1 MAVFTLCSASGAPG
15 VTTSAFALARVW
27 HLATAGRSALL
38 VDADPVGSALIPA
51 FAGAGIPSGGGILA
65 VAAERASSAD
75 DILRRSVALDD
86 EATCL
91 VLTGVRE
98 PAQAR
103 PLGAVWTT
111 LVEAAHELD
120 GLGIDVLADGGRL
133 GHRWEPQPLIEGAD
147 VAVLVTRTSLSS
159 VALAR
164 PGLAELA
171 RRRPAG
177 TPVRLLVVG
186 RPAPYSS
193 REVARALN
201 SDALPELPDDAPGAH
216 ALLLAEA
223 PSGRLGRS
231 GLLRAARQTAAA
243 LADATATSRAGEVSV
258 R

>member
-1 MAVFTLCSASGAPG
+1 MAVLTLCSASGAPG

-27 HLATAGRSALL
+27 HLATGRSALL

-51 FAGAGIPSGGGILA
+51 FAGAGIPTGGGVLA

-75 DILRRSVALDD
+75 DILRRSVALNDD
-86 EATCL
+86 AACL
-91 VLTGVRE
+91 VLTGVTE

-111 LVEAAHELD
+111 LIEAAHEFD
-120 GLGIDVLADGGRL
+120 GLGIDVLVDAGRL
-133 GHRWEPQPLIEGAD
+133 GHRWEPQPLIDAAD

-159 VALAR
+159 AALAR

-171 RRRPAG
+171 RRRPGG
-177 TPVRLLVVG
+177 TPVRILVVG
-186 RPAPYSS
+186 RPSPYSPQ
-193 REVARALN
+193 EIAHALN
-201 SDALPELPDDAPGAH
+201 ADALPELPDDAPGAR
-216 ALLLAEA
+216 ALLLGEA

-243 LADATATSRAGEVSV
+243 LADTTATSRAGEVSV

>member
-27 HLATAGRSALL
+27 HLATAGRCALL

-75 DILRRSVALDD
+75 DVLRRSVALDD
-86 EATCL
+86 EATLL
-91 VLTGVRE
+91 VLTGVTE

-120 GLGIDVLADGGRL
+120 GLGIDVLVDAGRL
-133 GHRWEPQPLIEGAD
+133 GHRWEPQPLIEAAD
-147 VAVLVTRTSLSS
+147 VAVLVTRTTLSS

-186 RPAPYSS
+186 RPTPYSPQ
-193 REVARALN
+193 EVAHALN
-201 SDALPELPDDAPGAH
+201 AHVLPELPDDAPGARS
-216 ALLLAEA
+216 LLLAEA

-243 LADATATSRAGEVSV
+243 LADAITTSRYREVGV

>member
-1 MAVFTLCSASGAPG
+1 MAVFMLCSAAGAPG

-51 FAGAGIPSGGGILA
+51 FAGAGIPLGGGILA

-75 DILRRSVALDD
+75 DVLRRSVALDD
-86 EATCL
+86 GATCL
-91 VLTGVRE
+91 VLTGVTD

-103 PLGAVWTT
+103 PLTAVWTT

-120 GLGIDVLADGGRL
+120 TLGIDVVVDAGRL
-133 GHRWEPQPLIEGAD
+133 GHRWEPQPLIEAAD
-147 VAVLVTRTSLSS
+147 VAVLVTRTTLSS

-177 TPVRLLVVG
+177 MTVRLLVVG
-186 RPAPYSS
+186 RPSPYSAG
-193 REVARALN
+193 EIARAL
-201 SDALPELPDDAPGAH
+201 DAVGLPEMPDDGASAQ

-243 LADATATSRAGEVSV
+243 LEGATATSRAGEVSV
-258 R
+258 L

>member
-1 MAVFTLCSASGAPG
+1 MAVLTLCSASGAPG

-27 HLATAGRSALL
+27 HLATGRSALL

-51 FAGAGIPSGGGILA
+51 FAGAGIPTGGGVLA

-86 EATCL
+86 DAACL
-91 VLTGVRE
+91 VLTGVTE

-111 LVEAAHELD
+111 LVEAAHEFD
-120 GLGIDVLADGGRL
+120 GLGIDVLVDAGRL
-133 GHRWEPQPLIEGAD
+133 GHGWEPQPLIDAAD
-147 VAVLVTRTSLSS
+147 IAVLVTRTSLSS

-177 TPVRLLVVG
+177 APVRLLVVG

-193 REVARALN
+193 REVARALDG
-201 SDALPELPDDAPGAH
+201 DALPEIPDDAAGAH
-216 ALLLAEA
+216 ALLLAEP

-231 GLLRAARQTAAA
+231 GLLRAARQTAAG
-243 LADATATSRAGEVSV
+243 LAGAATTTRAGEVGV

>member
-15 VTTSAFALARVW
+15 VTTSAFALAHVW
-27 HLATAGRSALL
+27 HLATGRSALL

-65 VAAERASSAD
+65 VAAERAASAD
-75 DILRRSVALDD
+75 EVLRRSVALDD

-91 VLTGVRE
+91 VLTGVTE

-111 LVEAAHELD
+111 LVEATHELD
-120 GLGIDVLADGGRL
+120 GLGIDVLADAGRL
-133 GHRWEPQPLIEGAD
+133 GHRWEPQPLIEAAD

-171 RRRPAG
+171 RRRPAS

-186 RPAPYSS
+186 PPIPYSP

-201 SDALPELPDDAPGAH
+201 ADVLPELPDDAPGAR
-216 ALLLAEA
+216 ALLLGEA

-231 GLLRAARQTAAA
+231 GLLRAARQTAAG
-243 LADATATSRAGEVSV
+243 LAGAATTTRAGEVGV

>member
-27 HLATAGRSALL
+27 HLATAGRCALL

-65 VAAERASSAD
+65 VAAERAASAD
-75 DILRRSVALDD
+75 DVLRRSVALDD
-86 EATCL
+86 EARCL
-91 VLTGVRE
+91 VLTGVTD

-103 PLGAVWTT
+103 PLTTVWTT

-120 GLGIDVLADGGRL
+120 ALGIDVLVDAGRL
-133 GHRWEPQPLIEGAD
+133 GHRWEPQPLIDAAD
-147 VAVLVTRTSLSS
+147 VAVLVTRSSLSS
-159 VALAR
+159 ASLAR
-164 PGLAELA
+164 PALAELA
-171 RRRPAG
+171 RRRPAS
-177 TPVRLLVVG
+177 TPVRVLVVG
-186 RPAPYSS
+186 RPSPYSPQ
-193 REVARALN
+193 EIARALN
-201 SDALPELPDDAPGAH
+201 ADALPELPDDAPAAR

-243 LADATATSRAGEVSV
+243 LADATATRRAGEVGV